1 MSDYQS
7 INPATGKVVK
17 TFELHTDDELSRL
30 TDVAHSTWQN
40 DWRRRS
46 IAERAA
52 IVEKAA
58 SILRDGK
65 ETYARII
72 SEEMGK
78 VIKEAVG
85 ETVLSA
91 DILSY
96 YAQNAEAF
104 LAPKTRDVSTGRA
117 TVLSEPI
124 GVVYC
129 IEPWNFPYYQ
139 LARVAGPNLMAG
151 NVVMLKHAPGV
162 PRCAEAFAE
171 LFRLAGAPEGVYT
184 NLFITNEQSDTLIAR
199 PEIRGVAL
207 TGSER
212 AGGAVA
218 AQAGKALKKST
229 LELGGSDPFIVLD
242 DADLDATI
250 KRAVAGRFS
259 NNGQV
264 CTSSKRMIVHDSLVG
279 EFTERLAKAIEGFHY
294 GDPLDQGVTHGPM
307 SSEAAMSRAL
317 DQVKEAVD
325 HGAKLVYGAK
335 KLDRDGFFMQAGILT
350 GLGRDNP
357 VYRQEIFGPVAI
369 VSSFS
374 SEDEAIEL
382 ANDSPYGLGGSVH
395 TTDLE
400 RGRAVARRI
409 DTGMVYLNG
418 ITGTA
423 PDVPFGGIKNSGYG
437 RELSELGIEE
447 FISHKLIHEPA

>member
-1 MSDYQS
+1 
-7 INPATGKVVK
+7 
-17 TFELHTDDELSRL
+17 
-30 TDVAHSTWQN
+30 
-40 DWRRRS
+40 
-46 IAERAA
+46 
-52 IVEKAA
+52 
-58 SILRDGK
+58 
-65 ETYARII
+65 
-72 SEEMGK
+72 
-78 VIKEAVG
+78 
-85 ETVLSA
+85 
-91 DILSY
+91 
-96 YAQNAEAF
+96 
-104 LAPKTRDVSTGRA
+104 
-117 TVLSEPI
+117 
-124 GVVYC
+124 
-129 IEPWNFPYYQ
+129 
-139 LARVAGPNLMAG
+139 
-151 NVVMLKHAPGV
+151 
-162 PRCAEAFAE
+162 
-171 LFRLAGAPEGVYT
+171 
-184 NLFITNEQSDTLIAR
+184 
-199 PEIRGVAL
+199 
-207 TGSER
+207 
-212 AGGAVA
+212 
-218 AQAGKALKKST
+218 
-229 LELGGSDPFIVLD
+229 
-242 DADLDATI
+242 
-250 KRAVAGRFS
+250 
-259 NNGQV
+259 
-264 CTSSKRMIVHDSLVG
+264 
-279 EFTERLAKAIEGFHY
+279 
-294 GDPLDQGVTHGPM
+294 
-307 SSEAAMSRAL
+307 MSRAL